1 MVTYTIYVYFIIIQE
16 KLVQWLL
23 SIRRITNNNNNKAL
37 FYIGFKN
44 NKH

>member
-1 MVTYTIYVYFIIIQE
+1 MGYNEMIDF
-16 KLVQWLL
+16 K
-23 SIRRITNNNNNKAL
+23 RDHNNNNNNNKAF

>member
-1 MVTYTIYVYFIIIQE
+1 MGYNEMIDF
-16 KLVQWLL
+16 K
-23 SIRRITNNNNNKAL
+23 RDHNNNNNNNNKAF